1 MSNLADL
8 KFFLYSFPLSRRILA
23 FPVKNLRMFKLLQ
36 VKKDIEKDTGKD
48 YYMSSKEAKEYGI
61 IDDII
66 KK

>member
-1 MSNLADL
+1 MLN
-8 KFFLYSFPLSRRILA
+8 
-23 FPVKNLRMFKLLQ
+23 
-36 VKKDIEKDTGKD
+36 KKTIKQIEKDTGKD

>member
-1 MSNLADL
+1 MELLNLDTTNGVIKIKGKVNSYVYL
-8 KFFLYSFPLSRRILA
+8 E
-23 FPVKNLRMFKLLQ
+23 KNN
-36 VKKDIEKDTGKD
+36 KKTIKQIEKDTGKD